1 MRVICLKLVPG
12 TINVESNALSFQC
25 VDGAKAI
32 ACSITAGALDDILQ
46 YHRLEASNDDVDE
59 ALVNKIERIL
69 NAKVSAGRTEP
80 DGSLVIKTID
90 ALRYGFREVD
100 HSAA

>member
-1 MRVICLKLVPG
+1 MRVIPLKLVPG

-25 VDGAKAI
+25 GDGAKAV

-46 YHRLEASNDDVDE
+46 YHRLESSNDDADE
-59 ALVNKIERIL
+59 ALLNKIELIL
-69 NAKVSAGRTEP
+69 NAKFGAGRIEP

-100 HSAA
+100 LSAA

>member
-1 MRVICLKLVPG
+1 MRVIPLKLVPG
-12 TINVESNALSFQC
+12 TINVESNALSFRC
-25 VDGAKAI
+25 GDGAKSI
-32 ACSITAGALDDILQ
+32 DCSITAGALDDILQ

-59 ALVNKIERIL
+59 ALLNKIERIL
-69 NAKVSAGRTEP
+69 NAKSNAGRIGP

-90 ALRYGFREVD
+90 VLRYGFREGD

>member
-1 MRVICLKLVPG
+1 MRVISLKLVPG
-12 TINVESNALSFQC
+12 TINAVSNALLFQC
-25 VDGAKAI
+25 GDGAKAI

-46 YHRLEASNDDVDE
+46 YHRLEVMGDDADE
-59 ALVNKIERIL
+59 ALLEKIERIL
-69 NAKVSAGRTEP
+69 NAKFNAGRIEP

-90 ALRYGFREVD
+90 VLRYGFREVD